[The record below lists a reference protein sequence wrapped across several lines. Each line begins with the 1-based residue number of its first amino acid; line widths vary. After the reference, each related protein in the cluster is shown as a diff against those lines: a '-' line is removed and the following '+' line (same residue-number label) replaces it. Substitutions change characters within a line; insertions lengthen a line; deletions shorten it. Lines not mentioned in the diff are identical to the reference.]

1 MAMLVITRGYIIMTH
16 LRICTPQTPGLVH
29 QEDPRRCLLRWRC
42 LKRPGQAKDSMVW
55 DKNWASWGCQR
66 HEMEWGVH
74 GRVTCRWWEK
84 MKSLRTAKD
93 VDGSSVESGVWGTSE
108 SLIEMAPWRYTQKKH
123 MFLTNPELLYG
134 KTPGWCN
141 PHESHVV
148 ASFFSISLWYSHMLS
163 PYYIIYPHKM
173 VAQSFIITMV
183 MRCNKI
189 TRASILIQG
198 IQGIQGAL
206 FVKHCTAWGQAE
218 QGCSQQLLVWVVN
231 GVKI

>member
-108 SLIEMAPWRYTQKKH
+108 SLIEMAPWRYTQKKTCFWQTRNFFMVKLLGGVTRMNH
-123 MFLTNPELLYG
+123 MLLLRFSQYPSDIPTCYPHTISYTPIKWSPNPSL
-134 KTPGWCN
+134 
-141 PHESHVV
+141 
-148 ASFFSISLWYSHMLS
+148 SLW
-163 PYYIIYPHKM
+163 
-173 VAQSFIITMV
+173 
-183 MRCNKI
+183 
-189 TRASILIQG
+189 
-198 IQGIQGAL
+198 
-206 FVKHCTAWGQAE
+206 
-218 QGCSQQLLVWVVN
+218 
-231 GVKI
+231 

>member
-1 MAMLVITRGYIIMTH
+1 MEVSQATGTSKRFNGLRQKLSILRLPEAWDGMRCSWPCHMSMMGENEITTDGKGCWWF
-16 LRICTPQTPGLVH
+16 LR
-29 QEDPRRCLLRWRC
+29 RKRCLGYLGIPYR
-42 LKRPGQAKDSMVW
+42 
-55 DKNWASWGCQR
+55 N
-66 HEMEWGVH
+66 
-74 GRVTCRWWEK
+74 
-84 MKSLRTAKD
+84 
-93 VDGSSVESGVWGTSE
+93 GTLE
-108 SLIEMAPWRYTQKKH
+108 VYTKKH

-163 PYYIIYPHKM
+163 PYYIIYSHKM

>member
-1 MAMLVITRGYIIMTH
+1 MRWNEVFMAVSHVDDGRKWNHYGRQRML
-16 LRICTPQTPGLVH
+16 
-29 QEDPRRCLLRWRC
+29 
-42 LKRPGQAKDSMVW
+42 MVPPS
-55 DKNWASWGCQR
+55 KA
-66 HEMEWGVH
+66 V
-74 GRVTCRWWEK
+74 
-84 MKSLRTAKD
+84 
-93 VDGSSVESGVWGTSE
+93 SGVPRNPLSKWHLGG
-108 SLIEMAPWRYTQKKH
+108 IHKKKH